1 MTRQTRGAGPT
12 SAVGSDEHAPEV
24 LITVITFILGRGGL
38 MNVRRHASIGFAVIA
53 GAVLVSACGSTS
65 TVPATSAATSASASS
80 TSTATAVKTG
90 NPSGAQTLS
99 EDGSSL
105 LYPYLQKLEPGITA
119 AYPNITLSA
128 AAGGSGK
135 GQTDAISGA
144 VDMGGSDAYLSAGQ
158 VSANPGIMNIPI
170 AVSAQAVNY
179 NLAGISNLKLSGSV
193 IAQIYSGTITTWN
206 DPAIVALNAGVTLP
220 ATPIVPVRRV
230 DSSGDTFIFTSFL
243 SATSPTWSNGP
254 AFGTT
259 VNWPTVASEL
269 SANGNPAMVDACHG
283 APGCIAYVGVSV
295 ESTAL
300 VDGLGEAQLENA
312 SGSFVQPSDTTI
324 NAAVTAGASNVPA
337 SLTQSLIYQAGAQS
351 YPIVNF
357 EYLIVNPSKITSS
370 DTALAIRT
378 FFEWAISTS
387 GGATQDDLRDRKSH
401 V

>member
-1 MTRQTRGAGPT
+1 MTRRTRGVGPT
-12 SAVGSDEHAPEV
+12 SAVGSDELARAS
-24 LITVITFILGRGGL
+24 LITIVTFILRRRGL
-38 MNVRRHASIGFAVIA
+38 MNVRRHASIGLAVIT
-53 GAVLVSACGSTS
+53 GAVLVSAWGSTS
-65 TVPATSAATSASASS
+65 STRALSAASSSSASTSS
-80 TSTATAVKTG
+80 SPSAAAVQTG
-90 NPSGAQTLS
+90 NPSGPQTLS

-179 NLAGISNLKLSGSV
+179 NLPGISNLKLSGSV
-193 IAQIYSGTITTWN
+193 IAQIYSGTITSWN
-206 DPAIVALNAGVTLP
+206 DAAIAALNTGVTLP
-220 ATPIVPVRRV
+220 DTPIVPVRRV

-243 SATSPTWSNGP
+243 SATSTTWSNGP

-269 SANGNPAMVDACHG
+269 SANGNPAMVDTCHST
-283 APGCIAYVGVSV
+283 PGCIAYVGVSV

-312 SGSFVQPSDTTI
+312 SGSFVQPSITTI
-324 NAAVTAGASNVPA
+324 NAAVTAGAGN
-337 SLTQSLIYQAGAQS
+337 
-351 YPIVNF
+351 
-357 EYLIVNPSKITSS
+357 
-370 DTALAIRT
+370 
-378 FFEWAISTS
+378 
-387 GGATQDDLRDRKSH
+387 
-401 V
+401 

>member
-1 MTRQTRGAGPT
+1 
-12 SAVGSDEHAPEV
+12 
-24 LITVITFILGRGGL
+24 
-38 MNVRRHASIGFAVIA
+38 MNVRRHASIGFAVIT
-53 GAVLVSACGSTS
+53 GAILVSACGSTS
-65 TVPATSAATSASASS
+65 STPATSAASSSSASTSS
-80 TSTATAVKTG
+80 SPTAAAVQTG
-90 NPSGAQTLS
+90 NPTSAQVLS

-105 LYPYLQKLEPGITA
+105 LYPYLQKLESGVTA

-179 NLAGISNLKLSGSV
+179 NLTGISNLKLSGSV
-193 IAQIYSGTITTWN
+193 IAQIYSGTITSWN
-206 DPAIVALNAGVTLP
+206 APAIAALNTGVTLP

-243 SATSPTWSNGP
+243 SATNPTWSNGP
-254 AFGTT
+254 SFGTT
-259 VNWPTVASEL
+259 VSWPTVTSEL
-269 SANGNPAMVDACHG
+269 SANGNPAMVDTLHST
-283 APGCIAYVGVSV
+283 PGGIAYVGVSV

-300 VDGLGEAQLENA
+300 VDGLGEAELENA

-337 SLTQSLIYQAGAQS
+337 SLTQSLIYQTGAQS

-357 EYLIVNPSKITSS
+357 EYLIVNPSKITSA
-370 DTALAIRT
+370 DTARAIRT
-378 FFEWAISTS
+378 FFEWAISTT
-387 GGATQDDLRDRKSH
+387 GGATQDDLSAVNFVPLPTNVLPKVNAAIASITG
-401 V
+401 